1 MHTLEQS
8 GEPGNSRN
16 APYPSPD
23 LLRIVVVRCCAEV
36 IKQTA
41 FVKYHHD
48 YFISPDA
55 SVITL
60 VRETETLLSLPHGDS
75 TLSERID

>member
-8 GEPGNSRN
+8 GEPGNNRN
-16 APYPSPD
+16 GPYRSPD
-23 LLRIVVVRCCAEV
+23 LLRIVIVRCCAEV

-41 FVKYHHD
+41 FVKYCHD

-75 TLSERID
+75 TLSKHID